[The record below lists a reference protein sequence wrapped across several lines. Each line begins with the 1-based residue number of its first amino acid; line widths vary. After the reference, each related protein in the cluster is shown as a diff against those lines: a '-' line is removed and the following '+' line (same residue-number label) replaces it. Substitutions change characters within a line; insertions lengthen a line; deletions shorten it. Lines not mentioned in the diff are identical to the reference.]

1 MTQAKSMRQI
11 RTPDGIWKLPDTIN
25 INDLSWLKTV
35 NTALT
40 NLKRRATHRIML
52 VLNNYVEVVMH
63 TNVPPEKYSTIIK
76 ALDDYKDER
85 LDVTYMPLM
94 QEYIIENATVKFD
107 DTLFEQQIQERI
119 MQHLNRAA
127 IQHAA

>member
-1 MTQAKSMRQI
+1 MRQI

-25 INDLSWLKTV
+25 TTDLSWLKTV
-35 NTALT
+35 NAVLT

-63 TNVPPEKYSTIIK
+63 TNVPPEKYSTIMK

-85 LDVTYMPLM
+85 LDVSYMPLM
-94 QEYIIENATVKFD
+94 QEYIMEHATVKFD

-119 MQHLNRAA
+119 MQHLSRAA
-127 IQHAA
+127 MQHAA

>member
-1 MTQAKSMRQI
+1 MRQI

-25 INDLSWLKTV
+25 TNDLSWLKTV

-63 TNVPPEKYSTIIK
+63 TNVPPEKYSTIMK